1 MALSSVSPMIT
12 VKNVKRS
19 LAWYEDVLGFTPEQQ
34 MPDERRP
41 LFGIARRDDVM
52 IMFSTGADP
61 FAGTKPP
68 RALVNAVAT
77 RAAQKVVHLYLE
89 TNSLRADYNRAVK
102 RGGKILAEPMKMPW
116 GDREFRVQDPNGYVV
131 HVLQPAPARR

>member
-41 LFGIARRDDVM
+41 VFGIVRRDEVM
-52 IMFSTGADP
+52 ILFSTGADP
-61 FAGTKPP
+61 FEGTKPP

-89 TNSLRADYNRAVK
+89 TNSLRADYNRALK
-102 RGGKILAEPMKMPW
+102 RGATILAEPMRMPW
-116 GDREFRVQDPNGYVV
+116 GDREFSLRDPNGYVV
-131 HVLQPAPARR
+131 HVLQPAPARS

>member
-1 MALSSVSPMIT
+1 MSSVSPMIT

-41 LFGIARRDDVM
+41 VFGIARRDDVM

-68 RALVNAVAT
+68 RALVNALGT

-102 RGGKILAEPMKMPW
+102 RGGEILSEPMKMP
-116 GDREFRVQDPNGYVV
+116 
-131 HVLQPAPARR
+131 